1 MRIGIFGGTFNPPH
15 EGHKKLALEFS
26 GRLSLDL
33 ILVIPTCSPPHKTAH
48 SLASASDRLEMC
60 RLCFE
65 DEHTTF
71 IVSNIEICRR
81 GKSYTVDTLKQIKIL
96 HPRDELFFIMGSD
109 MLLSFHEWREPE
121 RILSMAT
128 ICAASRNDA
137 DAQRLHGYIGAHFPD
152 EADRF
157 IIIDFDP
164 IEVSSTQIRQSIAEG
179 EGTRFLNKKVETY
192 IKQKGLY
199 TDAMD

>member
-33 ILVIPTCSPPHKTAH
+33 ILVVPTCSPPHKTV
-48 SLASASDRLEMC
+48 SNLVSADDRLEMC
-60 RLCFE
+60 KLCFK
-65 DEHTTF
+65 DKSTPF
-71 IVSNIEICRR
+71 IVSNIEICRS
-81 GKSYTVDTLKQIKIL
+81 GKSYTVDTLKRIKIL

-121 RILSMAT
+121 RILSMASV
-128 ICAASRNDA
+128 CAASRDDGDA
-137 DAQRLHGYIGAHFPD
+137 DRLRGYIDSHFKD
-152 EADRF
+152 KADRF
-157 IIIDFDP
+157 IIIDFEP
-164 IEVSSTQIRQSIAEG
+164 VEVSSTQIRQSIAEG
-179 EGTRFLNKKVETY
+179 ESTRYLDKKVADY

>member
-1 MRIGIFGGTFNPPH
+1 MRIGILGGTFNPPH

-33 ILVIPTCSPPHKTAH
+33 ILVIPTCSPPHKTV
-48 SLASASDRLEMC
+48 SNLASADDRLEMC
-60 RLCFE
+60 KLCFK
-65 DEHTTF
+65 DKSTPF
-71 IVSNIEICRR
+71 IVSNIEICRS
-81 GKSYTVDTLKQIKIL
+81 GKSYTVDTLKRIKIL

-128 ICAASRNDA
+128 VCAASRDDG
-137 DAQRLHGYIGAHFPD
+137 DAQRLRGYIDTHFKN

-157 IIIDFDP
+157 VIIDFDP
-164 IEVSSTQIRQSIAEG
+164 VEVSSTQIRQSIAEG
-179 EGTRFLNKKVETY
+179 ESTRYLDKKVADY

>member
-33 ILVIPTCSPPHKTAH
+33 ILVVPTCSPPHKTV
-48 SLASASDRLEMC
+48 SNLASADDRLEMC
-60 RLCFE
+60 KLCFK
-65 DEHTTF
+65 DKSTPF
-71 IVSNIEICRR
+71 IVSNIEICRS
-81 GKSYTVDTLKQIKIL
+81 GKSYTVDTLRQIKIL

-121 RILSMAT
+121 RILSMAAV
-128 ICAASRNDA
+128 CAASRDDGDA
-137 DAQRLHGYIGAHFPD
+137 DRLRGYIDSHFKD
-152 EADRF
+152 KADRF
-157 IIIDFDP
+157 IIIDFEP
-164 IEVSSTQIRQSIAEG
+164 VEVSSTQIRQSIAEG
-179 EGTRFLNKKVETY
+179 EETRYLDKKVADY